1 MLLAVDVG
9 NTQTHVGAF
18 EGDRLVGDWRFA
30 TRGDST
36 ADELALALA
45 GSLELRG
52 LDLSSLE
59 GAIISTVVPRLG
71 PEYELLC
78 ERHLGASYLLVGP
91 AARTGMAIRIDNP
104 RELGS
109 DRLVNAV
116 AAYDR
121 IGGRCLAVDFG
132 TSINFDAVSDD
143 GEYLGG
149 AIGPGLEVSIEALA
163 GRAAKLP
170 RIEIAEPAQAIGR
183 GTQGAL
189 QSGFVFGFA
198 GLVDAI
204 ARRMLAE
211 LGGPARVI
219 ATGGASTAIAPLC
232 ETVDEVDPY
241 LTLTGMRLI
250 WERNE

>member
-18 EGDRLVGDWRFA
+18 DGADLVADWRLA

-36 ADELALALA
+36 ADEIALALA
-45 GSLELRG
+45 GSLEFR
-52 LDLSSLE
+52 DLKWPDIK
-59 GAIISTVVPRLG
+59 GAIVSTVVPRLG
-71 PEYELLC
+71 PEYERLC
-78 ERHLGASYLLVGP
+78 ERHLSSPCLLVGP
-91 AARTGMAIRIDNP
+91 AVKTGMPILIDNP

-116 AAYDR
+116 AAYDH
-121 IGGRCLAVDFG
+121 IGGCCLAVDFG
-132 TSINFDAVSDD
+132 TSINFDAVSAQ

-170 RIEIAEPAQAIGR
+170 RIEVREPGAAIGR
-183 GTQGAL
+183 NTQAAL
-189 QSGFVFGFA
+189 QSGFIFGFA
-198 GLVDAI
+198 GLVDGI

-211 LGGPARVI
+211 LGQPATVI
-219 ATGGASTAIAPLC
+219 ATGGMANSLAPLC
-232 ETVDEVDPY
+232 ETIDEVDSY
-241 LTLTGMRLI
+241 LTLKGLRLVH
-250 WERNE
+250 ERN